1 MRRAQDSDRATA
13 AVAGH
18 VQRRVA
24 PPTAA
29 HPGAAAIRLDRA
41 GLTALQQA
49 AGNKAAAG
57 LVEADA
63 IQRIEAGQESEEFR
77 PTPIGGEEESE

>member
-1 MRRAQDSDRATA
+1 MRRVHDSDGATA
-13 AVAGH
+13 GQ
-18 VQRRVA
+18 VQRLVA

-29 HPGAAAIRLDRA
+29 PPGAAAIRLDRA
-41 GLTALQQA
+41 GITALQQA
-49 AGNKAAAG
+49 AGNTAAAAF
-57 LVEADA
+57 VEAHA